1 MVLLL
6 HRRTLTINIIFLCFI
21 TLSVISVTLKNVFR
35 EYLPLA
41 SPYYIFFTKSS
52 KLCLNQTCGSG
63 SFKFSVNKLLL
74 YLNFSI
80 DRIYHHN
87 GIAYDYYSRND
98 IEQTKVGDK
107 WKLWPLPNEIYQIQN
122 NSAMNDIETSPFVPS
137 KLLFVDKIYVMTDP
151 RLTERHANLQKAL
164 SRQGI
169 SVKSIEWRI
178 KWNLTTCNSISSHS
192 YVYKGLNLKNKP
204 LNKQQQRKCA
214 LAMKHADVWYEIA
227 ERKIPLGLILED
239 DAIFVPFFKE
249 KFARMIYTAIHS
261 GALRINGTCAKSNER
276 PISDNEWIDQ
286 NPMIVIGTCFNF
298 HGQCFQ
304 KHFSNAPPLLST
316 HKSNASRCT
325 HAYLL
330 TSCSA
335 QALVSQIQAQKND
348 FWPSDFMQNMLFPLS
363 STLQSFWMDP
373 PLVYQGNQV
382 FDLGNLSSFR
392 EQTYMS
398 NR

>member
-1 MVLLL
+1 
-6 HRRTLTINIIFLCFI
+6 
-21 TLSVISVTLKNVFR
+21 
-35 EYLPLA
+35 
-41 SPYYIFFTKSS
+41 
-52 KLCLNQTCGSG
+52 
-63 SFKFSVNKLLL
+63 
-74 YLNFSI
+74 
-80 DRIYHHN
+80 
-87 GIAYDYYSRND
+87 ND

-261 GALRINGTCAKSNER
+261 GALRINGTCAKSKER

-304 KHFSNAPPLLST
+304 KNFSNAPPILST
-316 HKSNASRCT
+316 HKSNPSRCT

-335 QALVSQIQAQKND
+335 QALVNQIQAQKND
-348 FWPSDFMQNMLFPLS
+348 FWPS
-363 STLQSFWMDP
+363 
-373 PLVYQGNQV
+373 
-382 FDLGNLSSFR
+382 
-392 EQTYMS
+392 
-398 NR
+398 

>member
-1 MVLLL
+1 MVLLF
-6 HRRTLTINIIFLCFI
+6 HRGTLTIKIICLYLI
-21 TLSVISVTLKNVFR
+21 ALSVISVTLIKVFR
-35 EYLPLA
+35 EYSPLS
-41 SPYYIFFTKSS
+41 SPYYIFFAKSN
-52 KLCLNQTCGSG
+52 KLCLKQTCDNR
-63 SFKFSVNKLLL
+63 SFIFSVNKLLL
-74 YLNFSI
+74 NLSFSI

-98 IEQTKVGDK
+98 IEQARVGDQ
-107 WKLWPLPNEIYQIQN
+107 WKLWPLPNEIYQIQK

-137 KLLFVDKIYVMTDP
+137 KLLFVDTIYVMTDP
-151 RLTERHANLQKAL
+151 RLTERHANLKKAL
-164 SRQGI
+164 SQQGI
-169 SVKSIEWRI
+169 SVKSIEWRM

-192 YVYKGLNLKNKP
+192 YVYKRLNLKNKP

-214 LAMKHADVWYEIA
+214 LAMKHVDVWYEMA

-249 KFARMIYTAIHS
+249 KFARMIYTAIQS
-261 GALRINGTCAKSNER
+261 KALRINGTCAKSKER

-286 NPMIVIGTCFNF
+286 NPMIVIGTCFNL

-316 HKSNASRCT
+316 HKSNPSRCT

-335 QALVSQIQAQKND
+335 QALVNQIQAQKND

-373 PLVYQGNQV
+373 PLAYQGNQV
-382 FDLGNLSSFR
+382 LDLDNLSSFR